1 MPGLHW
7 FNTLA
12 QDFDP
17 ADFTHLCA
25 AFPPFLFT
33 RMMSVKLKK
42 TLQFLVFLGIGVTIL
57 WLVFRSQNAAFQ
69 EQCRLDGVPADQ
81 CSLLDKLLHDFS
93 TVHPGW
99 IFLVIASFT
108 LSNALRAWRWQM
120 LLEPMGYRVRFV
132 NSFLTI
138 LLGYFANLG
147 FPRMG
152 EVVRA
157 GSLSRYEKIPL
168 ERVMGTLV
176 VDRLMDFVCLGL
188 VVGLAFIFEADTL
201 WGFIQQQ
208 QGGAAS
214 SSSFWKNPLVAGL
227 FIVLLGGALLAWIF
241 RSRIG
246 QSAVVQKV
254 GNLIEGFWDGL
265 RSVFRLRHAGLFL
278 VYSLGIWLMFYLQC
292 WFNLLAF
299 PPTAHL
305 GASAALMVFVF
316 GTLGFVIPAPGGMG
330 SFHALAIAG
339 LALYHIKGSD
349 AFSYANIAFF
359 TIQIFYNIVAGLLA
373 LVLLPVIN
381 KTGKI
386 PPVRTAV

>member
-1 MPGLHW
+1 
-7 FNTLA
+7 
-12 QDFDP
+12 
-17 ADFTHLCA
+17 
-25 AFPPFLFT
+25 
-33 RMMSVKLKK
+33 MMSVKLKK

-57 WLVFRSQNAAFQ
+57 WLVFRSQNAAYQ

-81 CSLLDKLLHDFS
+81 CSLIDKLLHDFS

-99 IFLVIASFT
+99 ILLVIASFT
-108 LSNALRAWRWQM
+108 LSNALRALRWQM
-120 LLEPMGYRVRFV
+120 LLEPMGYRVRFA

-214 SSSFWKNPLVAGL
+214 SSSFWKSPLMAGI
-227 FIVLLGGALLAWIF
+227 FIALLGGALVAWIF

-246 QSAVVQKV
+246 QSAVVQKI

-339 LALYHIKGSD
+339 LALYHIEGSD

-359 TIQIFYNIVAGLLA
+359 TIQIFYNIVAGLLS

-386 PPVRTAV
+386 PPVSNAA

>member
-1 MPGLHW
+1 MLSP
-7 FNTLA
+7 
-12 QDFDP
+12 
-17 ADFTHLCA
+17 
-25 AFPPFLFT
+25 
-33 RMMSVKLKK
+33 KLKK
-42 TLQFLVFLGIGVTIL
+42 TFQFILFLGIGVVIL
-57 WLVFRSQNAAFQ
+57 GLVFRSQNAAFQ

-81 CSLLDKLLHDFS
+81 CSLLDKLLYDFS

-99 IFLVIASFT
+99 ILLVIASFT
-108 LSNALRAWRWQM
+108 LSNAFRAWRWQM

-147 FPRMG
+147 FPRLG

-157 GSLSRYEKIPL
+157 GTLSRYERIPL

-188 VVGLAFIFEADTL
+188 VVGLAFVFEADTL
-201 WGFIQQQ
+201 WGFIQQP
-208 QGGAAS
+208 QGDTAS
-214 SSSFWKNPLVAGL
+214 GRGFWKNPVVVGFLIL
-227 FIVLLGGALLAWIF
+227 LLGGALLAALF
-241 RSRIG
+241 QNRIR
-246 QSAVVQKV
+246 QSVFFQKI

-278 VYSLGIWLMFYLQC
+278 IYSLGIWLMFYLQC
-292 WFNLLAF
+292 LFNLLAF

-316 GTLGFVIPAPGGMG
+316 GTLGFIIPAPGGMG

-339 LALYHIKGSD
+339 LALYHIDGSD

-381 KTGKI
+381 KSGKTQ
-386 PPVRTAV
+386 PVSKDVLE